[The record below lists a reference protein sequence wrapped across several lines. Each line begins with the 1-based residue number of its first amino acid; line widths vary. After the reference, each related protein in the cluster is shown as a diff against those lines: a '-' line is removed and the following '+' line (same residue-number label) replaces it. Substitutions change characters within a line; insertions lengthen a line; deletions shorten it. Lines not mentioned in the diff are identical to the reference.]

1 MVKKIIDPKGET
13 KDSAVS
19 FIILGD
25 YMKLKID
32 VDITLLD
39 CNEGHLSTYAMDF
52 LRLWFKHKCLSFCD
66 LYITHPHM
74 WEIVKNYKKEKGE
87 YEHSVT

>member
-1 MVKKIIDPKGET
+1 MVKKIIDSKSGT
-13 KDSAVS
+13 KDSAIS
-19 FIILGD
+19 FIILSD
-25 YMKLKID
+25 YMKLKIN

-39 CNEGHLSTYAMDF
+39 CNEGHLSTYTMDF
-52 LRLWFKHKCLSFCD
+52 FRLWFMHKCLSFCD

-74 WEIVKNYKKEKGE
+74 WEIVKNYKNEKGE

>member
-1 MVKKIIDPKGET
+1 MVKKIMDSKGGT
-13 KDSAVS
+13 QDSAVS
-19 FIILGD
+19 FIILSD
-25 YMKLKID
+25 YMKLKIN

-39 CNEGHLSTYAMDF
+39 CNEGHLSTYTMDF
-52 LRLWFKHKCLSFCD
+52 FRLWFMHKCLSFCD

-74 WEIVKNYKKEKGE
+74 WEIVKNYKNEKGE